1 MSYDPTNP
9 RHGRAQVPGQGG
21 GDPTGRTSGRA
32 SVGRTPPAGPPPGRA
47 SGSASVGRA
56 NVGGPPAGRAS
67 VGRASI
73 GNPPGRDLVPA
84 GAAGQPDILD
94 SSDQSEPL
102 PADTKAQARRK
113 RRRRMNIFIAATAVF
128 IMVAGAGLVYS
139 TYYFD
144 KVQLP
149 EDLYNPAQATKVYY
163 SDGTTEMARL
173 GDENRTNVKIEDLKK
188 YVSDVIVA
196 TEDNSFYTN
205 DGVDYKGILRAAWNN
220 VTGGERQGASTITQQ
235 YARRIAELSDM
246 SYGRKIREAVLA
258 VKLKKGYS
266 NEQIMEMY
274 LNTVPFGRQAYGV
287 EAASKAFYNKS
298 AKDLTVGEMMGL
310 AATIKQPNSD
320 EGPGPYDFAANPET
334 AKPRFDWIKGQML
347 KLGFMSEA
355 DAAALQYPTMTPY
368 DPNKLS
374 AEWGKTNPT
383 WQSVRHAMDELVNAK
398 AADGSPLFGTYK
410 TKEEKEALRNA
421 IRNGGLKIVTTIE
434 PGLQKIAQ
442 DVGSPNGEFFKKL
455 NLKDVSKFPEVAN
468 EDKDKPAY
476 QDAIVAVEP
485 GTGRVK
491 AYYGGDDGIG
501 NDFAGFYRDPVT
513 TDGDFKISARPPGS
527 TMKIYTAMAGL
538 MDGYSIDSTWDA
550 ELKSIDG
557 TKIPITNAAKIDC
570 QKGPNACMLW
580 EAIRDSTNIPFAS
593 LTSEIGASK
602 VREAAR
608 AAGIRVMEASVENE
622 GAIAVDLNNPEK
634 VKQYGGS
641 FGIQLGIGQ
650 YGITVLDHANGTATI
665 AARGMAAEAHF
676 VQSVLNKDG
685 EKIYSEKIAPKQVQG
700 FTPAMA
706 DDLCFAMQEVVKK
719 SSLTL
724 ADGRQ
729 SAGKSGTWEYSKDQ
743 DLNGD
748 AWFVGYTGADAG
760 KKAPGLAVAVWL
772 GTHGSVSLPLQ
783 FSNGK
788 DVYGAQGAGPLWKE
802 FMNRALKNTPKVSFR
817 PKAGTGH
824 KDVGTGKAPK
834 PSTPPSPSKKP
845 DTPALPNLPSV
856 PNGHSSSD
864 TDNNG
869 GGGRRD

>member
-1 MSYDPTNP
+1 VGGPGA
-9 RHGRAQVPGQGG
+9 GRAGV
-21 GDPTGRTSGRA
+21 GRA
-32 SVGRTPPAGPPPGRA
+32 SVGNA
-47 SGSASVGRA
+47 
-56 NVGGPPAGRAS
+56 PAGRE
-67 VGRASI
+67 
-73 GNPPGRDLVPA
+73 LVPF
-84 GAAGQPDILD
+84 GAARTPDVLD
-94 SSDQSEPL
+94 SADRSEAP
-102 PADTKAQARRK
+102 PAEAKAHLRRK
-113 RRRRMNIFIAATAVF
+113 RRRRINIFIAAIAVF
-128 IMVAGAGLVYS
+128 IMVAGAGLVYG

-149 EDLYNPAQATKVYY
+149 EELYNPAQATKVYY

-173 GDENRTNVKIEDLKK
+173 GDENRTNVKIEDLKR
-188 YVSDVIVA
+188 YISDVIVA

-266 NEQIMEMY
+266 NDQIMEMY

-334 AKPRFDWIKGQML
+334 AKSRFDWIKSRMV

-383 WQSVRHAMDELVNAK
+383 WLSVHNAMDELVNAK

-410 TKEEKEALRNA
+410 TEDEKEALKNA
-421 IRNGGLKIVTTIE
+421 VRNGGLKIVTTID

-442 DVGSPNGEFFKKL
+442 EVGSPTGVFFKNL
-455 NLKDVSKFPEVAN
+455 NLKNVSKFPEA
-468 EDKDKPAY
+468 DQTKPAY

-491 AYYGGDDGIG
+491 AYYGGDDGSG
-501 NDFAGFYRDPVT
+501 TDYAGFYRDPVT
-513 TDGDFKISARPPGS
+513 TDGSFKISARPPGS

-538 MDGYSIDSTWDA
+538 MAGYSIDSTWDA
-550 ELKSIDG
+550 KLDKIDG
-557 TKIPITNAAKIDC
+557 TEIPITNAAKIDC
-570 QKGPNACMLW
+570 QKGEHACMLW

-593 LTSEIGASK
+593 LTSAVGASK

-608 AAGIRVMEASVENE
+608 AAGIRVMEASVEGE

-634 VKQYGGS
+634 VKQYGGE

-650 YGITVLDHANGTATI
+650 YGITVLDHANGTATL

-685 EKIYSEKIAPKQVQG
+685 EKIYSEKIAPKQVEG

-706 DDLCFAMQEVVKK
+706 DDLCYAMQEVVKK
-719 SSLTL
+719 SSLNL

-729 SAGKSGTWEYSKDQ
+729 SAGKSGTWEYSKNGKQ
-743 DLNGD
+743 NGD

-760 KKAPGLAVAVWL
+760 KKASGLAVAAWL
-772 GTHGSVSLPLQ
+772 GTRGSVSLPLE
-783 FSNGK
+783 FSNGD
-788 DVYGAQGAGPLWKE
+788 DVYGAQGAGPLWRE
-802 FMNRALKNTPKVSFR
+802 FMNRALKGTPKVSFR

-824 KDVGTGKAPK
+824 RDVGTGKAPK
-834 PSTPPSPSKKP
+834 PSTPPSPSKQ
-845 DTPALPNLPSV
+845 PNLPNIPNVPSI

-864 TDNNG
+864 TENN